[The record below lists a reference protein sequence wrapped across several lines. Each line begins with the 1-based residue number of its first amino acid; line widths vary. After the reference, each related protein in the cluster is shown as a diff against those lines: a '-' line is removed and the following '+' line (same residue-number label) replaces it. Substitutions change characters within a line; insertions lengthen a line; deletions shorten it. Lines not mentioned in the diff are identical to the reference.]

1 MPLNDRQIKNAK
13 PAETG
18 KKTKLFDGGGLYL
31 EVTPAGGKVFR
42 LKYRIDGKE
51 KTLTI
56 GKYPTVSLAEARQ
69 AAENARRLLVS
80 GQDPS
85 EAKQQE
91 KRERQAAALN
101 TFEAIA
107 RRWHSDN
114 LIRWKENHAARVL
127 RYFETDVFPVIGA
140 MSIQEI
146 RVSDIKVVLDG
157 VMARGVNNTAEKIR
171 EWTGAIF
178 DYAVM
183 LEIVETNPAY
193 SLRKYIPAK
202 QTDHRPALPR
212 EELTEFFRRLILA
225 EIEPQNRIALILNM
239 LTFLRSTELRGGQW
253 NEIDFDAAIWTVPAQ
268 RMKHEKTAP
277 KPPHAVPL
285 ADWTLELLAELKEIT
300 GNTPFLFP
308 SRTKTDGFISDAT
321 IGRIIERMGYKGRVT
336 PHGFR
341 SLASSVLNEQGFN
354 PDAIERQL
362 AHIENNKIRAA
373 YNRADYLN
381 ERKEFMQWYSDFL
394 RERYNQALQM
404 IQDGKTDLG
413 SSENIY
419 FDFLWCFY

>member
-1 MPLNDRQIKNAK
+1 MKLNDRQIKNAK
-13 PAETG
+13 PAEKPFKLNDG
-18 KKTKLFDGGGLYL
+18 KGLYL
-31 EVTPAGGKVFR
+31 YINTSGGKLWRFDFS
-42 LKYRIDGKE
+42 YNGKR
-51 KTLTI
+51 KTLSI
-56 GKYPTVSLAEARQ
+56 GKYPTVSLVEARQ

-101 TFEAIA
+101 TFESIA

-146 RVSDIKVVLDG
+146 RVSDIKVVIDG

-171 EWTGAIF
+171 EWIGAIF

-225 EIEPQNRIALILNM
+225 EIEPQNRIALTKSAPKEAQARIAITLWSAVKSKFGCSYKEVPAEQFPEVLSVMSRVAVENGVLYGEVLDALPKAEPKLPIDGLDIERFAVTVYYGAWALEM
-239 LTFLRSTELRGGQW
+239 LKEVALPLRQLGHPKAATMYTLWNESRSFLRH
-253 NEIDFDAAIWTVPAQ
+253 NA
-268 RMKHEKTAP
+268 
-277 KPPHAVPL
+277 
-285 ADWTLELLAELKEIT
+285 
-300 GNTPFLFP
+300 
-308 SRTKTDGFISDAT
+308 
-321 IGRIIERMGYKGRVT
+321 
-336 PHGFR
+336 
-341 SLASSVLNEQGFN
+341 
-354 PDAIERQL
+354 
-362 AHIENNKIRAA
+362 
-373 YNRADYLN
+373 
-381 ERKEFMQWYSDFL
+381 
-394 RERYNQALQM
+394 QALQRVLPALEP
-404 IQDGKTDLG
+404 DHAAHVRG
-413 SSENIY
+413 SLDRLKRLNARFI
-419 FDFLWCFY
+419 

>member
-56 GKYPTVSLAEARQ
+56 GKYPTVSLAEARA

-101 TFEAIA
+101 TFESIA
-107 RRWHSDN
+107 RRWHTDN
-114 LIRWKENHAARVL
+114 LHRWKENRAARIISD
-127 RYFETDVFPVIGA
+127 FEKDVFPAIGE
-140 MSIQEI
+140 IQITEI
-146 RVSDIKVVLDG
+146 SVSDVKAVISAII
-157 VMARGVNNTAEKIR
+157 ARGATVTAEKVRQWI
-171 EWTGAIF
+171 GAVYQ
-178 DYAVM
+178 YAAM
-183 LEIVETNPAY
+183 LEITDRNPAAV
-193 SLRKYIPAK
+193 LRGHFEQSK
-202 QTDHRPALPR
+202 TDHRPALPR

-253 NEIDFDAAIWTVPAQ
+253 NEIDFDAAVWTVPAQ

-285 ADWTLELLAELKEIT
+285 ADWTLELLAELKELT
-300 GNTPFLFP
+300 GNTSFLFP

-404 IQDGKTDLG
+404 IQDGETD
-413 SSENIY
+413 
-419 FDFLWCFY
+419 

>member
-1 MPLNDRQIKNAK
+1 MKLNDRQIKNAK
-13 PAETG
+13 PAEKPFKLNDG
-18 KKTKLFDGGGLYL
+18 KGLYL
-31 EVTPAGGKVFR
+31 YINTSGGKLWRF
-42 LKYRIDGKE
+42 DFSHNGKR
-51 KTLTI
+51 KTLSI
-56 GKYPTVSLAEARQ
+56 GKYPTISLVEARQ

-101 TFEAIA
+101 TFESIA
-107 RRWHSDN
+107 RRWHTDN
-114 LIRWKENHAARVL
+114 LHRWKENHAARVL
-127 RYFETDVFPVIGA
+127 RYFETDVFPAIGA

-146 RVSDIKVVLDG
+146 RVSDIKAVIDG

-193 SLRKYIPAK
+193 SLRKYIPSK

-253 NEIDFDAAIWTVPAQ
+253 NEIDFDAAMWTVPAQ

-285 ADWTLELLAELKEIT
+285 ADWTLELLAELKELT

-321 IGRIIERMGYKGRVT
+321 ISRIIERMGYKGRVT

-394 RERYNQALQM
+394 RERYNQALQL
-404 IQDGKTDLG
+404 I
-413 SSENIY
+413 
-419 FDFLWCFY
+419 

>member
-1 MPLNDRQIKNAK
+1 MPLNDRQIKAAK
-13 PAETG
+13 PSDTG
-18 KKTKLFDGGGLYL
+18 KKAKLFDGGGLYL

-42 LKYRIDGKE
+42 LKYRFAGKE

-56 GKYPTVSLAEARQ
+56 GKYPAFSLVEARQ
-69 AAENARRLLVS
+69 AAENARRLLAS

-85 EAKQQE
+85 EAKQQG

-101 TFEAIA
+101 TFESIA
-107 RRWHSDN
+107 RRWHTDN
-114 LIRWKENHAARVL
+114 LHRWKENHAARVL

-140 MSIQEI
+140 MPIQEI
-146 RVSDIKVVLDG
+146 RVSDIKAVIDG

-193 SLRKYIPAK
+193 SLRKYIPSK

-253 NEIDFDAAIWTVPAQ
+253 NEIDFDAAMWTVPTQ

-285 ADWTLELLAELKEIT
+285 ADWTLELLAELKELT

-321 IGRIIERMGYKGRVT
+321 ISRIIERMGYKGRVT

-404 IQDGKTDLG
+404 IQDGKTD
-413 SSENIY
+413 
-419 FDFLWCFY
+419 

>member
-31 EVTPAGGKVFR
+31 EVTPAGGKIFR
-42 LKYRIDGKE
+42 LKYRIGGKE

-56 GKYPTVSLAEARQ
+56 GKYPAVSLSEARQ
-69 AAENARRLLVS
+69 ATENARRLLAS

-101 TFEAIA
+101 TFESIA
-107 RRWHSDN
+107 RRWHTDN
-114 LIRWKENHAARVL
+114 LHRWKENHAARVISD
-127 RYFETDVFPVIGA
+127 FEKDVFPAIGE
-140 MSIQEI
+140 IQITEI
-146 RVSDIKVVLDG
+146 SVSDVKAVISAII
-157 VMARGVNNTAEKIR
+157 ARGATVTAEKVRQWI
-171 EWTGAIF
+171 GAVYQ
-178 DYAVM
+178 YAAM
-183 LEIVETNPAY
+183 LEITDRNPAAV
-193 SLRKYIPAK
+193 LRGHFEQAK
-202 QTDHRPALPR
+202 TDHRPALPR

-253 NEIDFDAAIWTVPAQ
+253 DEIDFDAAVWTVPAQ

-321 IGRIIERMGYKGRVT
+321 ISRIIERMGYKGRVT

-341 SLASSVLNEQGFN
+341 ALASSILNEQGYN

-362 AHIENNKIRAA
+362 AHVEEDRIRAA
-373 YNRADYLN
+373 YNRADYMD
-381 ERKEFMQWYSDFL
+381 ERREMMQWYSDYL
-394 RERYNQALQM
+394 RERYRQALKQ
-404 IQDGKTDLG
+404 IQTP
-413 SSENIY
+413 
-419 FDFLWCFY
+419 

>member
-31 EVTPAGGKVFR
+31 EITPAGGKVFR

-51 KTLTI
+51 KTFTI
-56 GKYPTVSLAEARQ
+56 GKYPTISLVEARQ

-101 TFEAIA
+101 TFESIA
-107 RRWHSDN
+107 RRWHIDN
-114 LIRWKENHAARVL
+114 LHRWKENHAARVISD
-127 RYFETDVFPVIGA
+127 FEKDVFPAIGE
-140 MSIQEI
+140 IQITEI
-146 RVSDIKVVLDG
+146 SVSDVKAVISAII
-157 VMARGVNNTAEKIR
+157 ARGATVTAEKVRQWI
-171 EWTGAIF
+171 GAVYQ
-178 DYAVM
+178 YAAM
-183 LEIVETNPAY
+183 LEITDRNPAAV
-193 SLRKYIPAK
+193 LRGHFEQAK
-202 QTDHRPALPR
+202 TDHRPALPR
-212 EELTEFFRRLILA
+212 EELTEFFHRLILA

-253 NEIDFDAAIWTVPAQ
+253 NEIDFDAAMWTVPAQ

-285 ADWTLELLAELKEIT
+285 AGWTLELLAELKELT

-321 IGRIIERMGYKGRVT
+321 ISRIIERMGYKGRVT

-394 RERYNQALQM
+394 RERYNQALQL
-404 IQDGKTDLG
+404 IQDGKTD
-413 SSENIY
+413 
-419 FDFLWCFY
+419 

>member
-1 MPLNDRQIKNAK
+1 MKLNDRQIKNAK
-13 PAETG
+13 PAEKPFKLNDG
-18 KKTKLFDGGGLYL
+18 KGLYL
-31 EVTPAGGKVFR
+31 YINTGGGKLWRFDFS
-42 LKYRIDGKE
+42 YNGKR
-51 KTLTI
+51 KTLSI
-56 GKYPTVSLAEARQ
+56 GKYPTISLVEARQ

-85 EAKQQE
+85 EAKQQA
-91 KRERQAAALN
+91 KRERQTAALN
-101 TFEAIA
+101 TFESIA

-140 MSIQEI
+140 MPIQEI
-146 RVSDIKVVLDG
+146 RVSDIKAVIDG

-193 SLRKYIPAK
+193 SLRKYIPSK

-253 NEIDFDAAIWTVPAQ
+253 DEIDFDAAMWTVPAQ

-285 ADWTLELLAELKEIT
+285 ADWTLELLAELKELT

-321 IGRIIERMGYKGRVT
+321 ISRIIERMGYKGRVT

-373 YNRADYLN
+373 YNRAEYLN

-394 RERYNQALQM
+394 RERYSQALRL
-404 IQDGKTDLG
+404 IEDGKTD
-413 SSENIY
+413 
-419 FDFLWCFY
+419 

>member
-1 MPLNDRQIKNAK
+1 MKLNDRQIKNAK
-13 PAETG
+13 PAEKPFKLNDG
-18 KKTKLFDGGGLYL
+18 KGLYL
-31 EVTPAGGKVFR
+31 YINTSGGKLWRF
-42 LKYRIDGKE
+42 DFSHNGKR
-51 KTLTI
+51 KTLSI
-56 GKYPTVSLAEARQ
+56 GKYPTISLVEARQ

-101 TFEAIA
+101 TFESIA
-107 RRWHSDN
+107 RRWHTDN
-114 LIRWKENHAARVL
+114 LHRWKENHAARVL

-140 MSIQEI
+140 MPIQEI
-146 RVSDIKVVLDG
+146 RVSDIKTVLDG
-157 VMARGVNNTAEKIR
+157 VMTRGVNNTAEKIR

-285 ADWTLELLAELKEIT
+285 ADWTLELLAELKELT

-394 RERYNQALQM
+394 RERYNQALRL
-404 IQDGKTDLG
+404 IQDGETD
-413 SSENIY
+413 
-419 FDFLWCFY
+419 